1 MGNYENWLE
10 VNDVELEAMLRD
22 IKNWGIDVNDHD
34 PQKIERERKVLA
46 DLGILTVKSE
56 NEEV

>member
-1 MGNYENWLE
+1 MKKGDAWLE

-34 PQKIERERKVLA
+34 PEKIAREREVLA
-46 DLGILTVKSE
+46 GLGIPTVGNMQDE
-56 NEEV
+56 